1 MALGWFDTSEAQ
13 DFGKSLAKSFIDRL
27 PPVEKTS
34 SKKFEGKAKEALG
47 KMAKQIAT
55 FRSTSKLNFYK
66 KAKLGNAFKW
76 TLREAGYDHAYTDEL
91 TEWLM
96 LQLQ

>member
-1 MALGWFDTSEAQ
+1 MTLAWFDAAAAQ

-27 PPVEKTS
+27 SPAEKAS
-34 SKKFEGKAKEALG
+34 SKKFEGKAKEALA
-47 KMAKQIAT
+47 KMAQQIAT
-55 FRSTSKLNFYK
+55 FRSSSKLNFYK

-76 TLREAGYDHAYTDEL
+76 ALREAGYDQAYTDEL